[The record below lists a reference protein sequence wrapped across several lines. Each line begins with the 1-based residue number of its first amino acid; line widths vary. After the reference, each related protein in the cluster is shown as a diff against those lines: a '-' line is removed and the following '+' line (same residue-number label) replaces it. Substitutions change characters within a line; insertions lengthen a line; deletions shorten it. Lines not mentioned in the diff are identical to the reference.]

1 MCLKSLKWF
10 TASVEDEQTSVE
22 HEQRSV
28 WRLVY
33 VQNRVH
39 VVYRSYSYFSIFS
52 SIMTIF
58 NQLPLNRWRMTMI
71 DNESSES
78 SPSDSSKPS
87 WILYLQSWTN
97 DVESLLL
104 VNLSTSISTS
114 QPVRCPDTWRYTLLS
129 FPSQLLQNW
138 CRATKKNYFSLPL
151 WCGSSCCVSTCITY
165 SRVVSQWHQ
174 PTNQPA
180 HSSSIIVV

>member
-1 MCLKSLKWF
+1 VCLKSLKWF

-78 SPSDSSKPS
+78 TPSDSSKPS

-97 DVESLLL
+97 DVESLLS

-114 QPVRCPDTWRYTLLS
+114 QPVRCPDTWRYS
-129 FPSQLLQNW
+129 SP
-138 CRATKKNYFSLPL
+138 LPPP
-151 WCGSSCCVSTCITY
+151 SCCRTGVELRRRIT
-165 SRVVSQWHQ
+165 SRCLYDVALPVVS
-174 PTNQPA
+174 PPA
-180 HSSSIIVV
+180 SHTVE